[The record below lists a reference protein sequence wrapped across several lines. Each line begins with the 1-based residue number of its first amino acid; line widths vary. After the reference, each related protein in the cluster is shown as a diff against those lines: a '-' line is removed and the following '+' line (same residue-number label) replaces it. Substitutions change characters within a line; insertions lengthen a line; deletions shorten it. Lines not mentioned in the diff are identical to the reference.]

1 MDALPASLFAHCA
14 RRLRRAAR
22 AALARASADERREV
36 ERDARGLVRGF
47 AASCERV
54 VRALFALA
62 VVEEDALDADARA
75 GERDRKRATTR
86 GGARDSEAAA
96 RSAVRARV
104 RETTEALAANAAAD
118 RRARCAGVFA
128 EAAKTNGDDEAL
140 RREVAHRDGEE
151 RAGQSAGGVATR
163 GDRAIIIAR

>member
-22 AALARASADERREV
+22 AALERASAEERREI
-36 ERDARGLVRGF
+36 ERERRGLVRGF
-47 AASCERV
+47 AGRASASCARSWRWPSTKR
-54 VRALFALA
+54 RAGRGRARGRTRSQA
-62 VVEEDALDADARA
+62 GEDAR
-75 GERDRKRATTR
+75 
-86 GGARDSEAAA
+86 GARDSEAAA

-140 RREVAHRDGEE
+140 RREVDARDGEE

-163 GDRAIIIAR
+163 GDRGIIIAR